1 MGTTPNKKDSGLK
14 PEQYRGLELL
24 TSHGMKYLPIPYRI
38 LFGGSPAEALQACR
52 SIQQDPKQ
60 LQGMCQGTALVGV
73 LTGTVDVMVV
83 DAQHPDAES
92 DWTNSVLDQLPK
104 IIAIARNNDGS
115 TLYFTK
121 SAGWPGGTEGALS
134 LLTQGCWVELPGSI
148 RPEDTESHLR
158 WLLPPEL
165 AGDDK

>member
-1 MGTTPNKKDSGLK
+1 MGNLPNKNDSGLT

-38 LFGGSPAEALQACR
+38 LFGGSPHAHRIARR
-52 SIQQDPKQ
+52 SIKRNPRHLK
-60 LQGMCQGTALVGV
+60 GMRPGTALVGV
-73 LTGTVDVMVV
+73 LTGSVDVMVV
-83 DAQHPDAES
+83 DAQHPEATS
-92 DWTNSVLDQLPK
+92 DWTESVLDQLPK
-104 IIAIARNNDGS
+104 IIAIARRNDGS

-121 SAGWPGGTEGALS
+121 SEGWPPGTQGALS
-134 LLTQGCWVELPGSI
+134 LMSKGCWVELPGSI